1 MSTNLQ
7 LTLVTPES
15 AGFDTLL
22 EEAGQQGFQ
31 FLDRLYTDWLDGTN
45 RFDRPGEALL
55 GVYEDGVLVGIG
67 GINRDPYAQS
77 DDVGRLRHVY
87 VLRRARRRGV
97 ASILVE
103 RLLAGAQDHF
113 LVIRLRTD
121 TAEAARFYSAIGFIP
136 VAEES
141 ATHVRRLA

>member
-1 MSTNLQ
+1 
-7 LTLVTPES
+7 
-15 AGFDTLL
+15 
-22 EEAGQQGFQ
+22 
-31 FLDRLYTDWLDGTN
+31 
-45 RFDRPGEALL
+45 
-55 GVYEDGVLVGIG
+55 
-67 GINRDPYAQS
+67 
-77 DDVGRLRHVY
+77 
-87 VLRRARRRGV
+87 
-97 ASILVE
+97 VE